1 MKRIWEASGENDRNQ
16 EAESRGRS
24 EKNAQWGDLLVFILH
39 KTLLQCSNQGKMD
52 TAYSTDSNNKKSLQH
67 FSFEFWK
74 EATIYEK
81 EGLVAG

>member
-16 EAESRGRS
+16 EAESRRS